1 VVQEALM
8 IRAGKT
14 LVALALVLAVGACE
28 SRTDKT
34 DGGGVILSI
43 EDFDGLP
50 FLVSVNGTLVVQV
63 EEITVANVAKNSTA
77 PTSTLMNVEIHSYEI
92 TFTRGDDG
100 TRLPVAFVRGMF
112 GVAPVNGTFVLEN
125 APILGFDQLT
135 NPPLSDLLFEN
146 GGVDTET
153 GRPRITLNL
162 RLRFFGR
169 TLSGDEVQ
177 TAPAPFTIDF
187 VP

>member
-1 VVQEALM
+1 M

-14 LVALALVLAVGACE
+14 LIALALVLAVGGCE

-34 DGGGVILSI
+34 DAGGVILSI

-50 FLVSVNGTLVVQV
+50 FLISVNGVAFVQI
-63 EEITVANVAKNSTA
+63 EEITVSNVAKNSSA
-77 PTSTLMNVEIHSYEI
+77 PTSPLMNVELHSYEV
-92 TFTRGDDG
+92 TYTRGDDG

-112 GVAPVNGTFVLEN
+112 GVAPVNGSFVLEN
-125 APILGFDQLT
+125 APIMGLDQLD
-135 NPPLSDLLFEN
+135 NPPLSDLLFQN
-146 GGVDTET
+146 GGVDSET
-153 GRPRITLNL
+153 GRSRITLNL

-169 TLSGDEVQ
+169 TLSGDEVE